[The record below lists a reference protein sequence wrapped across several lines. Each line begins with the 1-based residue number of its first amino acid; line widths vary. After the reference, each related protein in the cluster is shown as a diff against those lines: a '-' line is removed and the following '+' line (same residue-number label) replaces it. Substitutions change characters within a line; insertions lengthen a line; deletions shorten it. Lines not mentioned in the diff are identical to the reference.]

1 MKAMYRSVTEI
12 DMPRQDLSEKQ
23 KPTDK
28 LFRQLL
34 IAPALAL
41 FIAAF
46 AGMATLVYAPEV
58 QAQSEEE
65 AAEGEDEE
73 GEEKKSVGKHV
84 FIKLEPLISPVLDD
98 RSIKGKITLVL
109 RLHLIDTAVEEKVR
123 HRIPQLNDAYLNYM
137 YRYGSSAASTGVM
150 QLESVLGTLQR
161 LTNKILGKKIVTV
174 LIDEVSRTR
183 SN

>member
-1 MKAMYRSVTEI
+1 MKAMYRSGTEI

-84 FIKLEPLISPVLDD
+84 FGGLPVTSFTF
-98 RSIKGKITLVL
+98 RSTLFT
-109 RLHLIDTAVEEKVR
+109 RRHTSSARGSAVSGVTRAVTPHAAAVR
-123 HRIPQLNDAYLNYM
+123 HHHGIGGSRI
-137 YRYGSSAASTGVM
+137 RIGGSVVGCRIRRRTGGFRCRSPLAAS
-150 QLESVLGTLQR
+150 
-161 LTNKILGKKIVTV
+161 
-174 LIDEVSRTR
+174 
-183 SN
+183 SNEKGQASH